1 MNKKQDKKPLR
12 FIRREIEPI
21 EIKIAGE
28 KYPAILSYRALAL
41 CEEVTD
47 TSHLTTLAR
56 FILDRPSAMDVIGL
70 LYGVLK
76 AAEVEITV
84 EDLENGLP
92 PSEWALIPTELKRL
106 IEQQG
111 ISLDDDEGDS
121 KNANAPAMDEQT
133 GTA

>member
-1 MNKKQDKKPLR
+1 MSKKQDKKPLQ

-28 KYPAILSYRALAL
+28 TYPAILSYRALAL

-47 TSHLTTLAR
+47 MPHVVTLAR
-56 FILDRPSAMDVIGL
+56 LLVDRPSAMDVIGL

-76 AAEVEITV
+76 AAEVEVTV
-84 EDLENGLP
+84 EDLESGLP

-111 ISLDDDEGDS
+111 VGLDDDEGDS
-121 KNANAPAMDEQT
+121 KNAKAPATEQPI